1 MVLQCSPVCAEM
13 PKSARSEKAI
23 YSWTPKLETALEA
36 KKLSLGAPVFFRIL
50 KTKDGQAGT
59 GELQAFVEN
68 SNGRFVFFKSWDIC
82 TYSGALGPKLKQGDR
97 QSPEGF
103 YFVTPASLNPN
114 SSYHLSFNLGYPNA
128 FDRAHGRTGDYLM
141 VHGDCVSIGCYAMT
155 DEGIEEIYTL
165 LQAALG
171 GGQPFVGVHAFP
183 FEMSKDNLDKFKDNP
198 NYEFWQNLKQGW
210 DLFEHTAR
218 PPNVEVKDKRYYFE
232 GAIERELCF
241 QQIKAAY
248 DNDVTWFRIDDR
260 KCLEY
265 LPSYVESVRS
275 GR

>member
-1 MVLQCSPVCAEM
+1 
-13 PKSARSEKAI
+13 
-23 YSWTPKLETALEA
+23 
-36 KKLSLGAPVFFRIL
+36 
-50 KTKDGQAGT
+50 
-59 GELQAFVEN
+59 
-68 SNGRFVFFKSWDIC
+68 
-82 TYSGALGPKLKQGDR
+82 
-97 QSPEGF
+97 
-103 YFVTPASLNPN
+103 
-114 SSYHLSFNLGYPNA
+114 
-128 FDRAHGRTGDYLM
+128 
-141 VHGDCVSIGCYAMT
+141 
-155 DEGIEEIYTL
+155 
-165 LQAALG
+165 
-171 GGQPFVGVHAFP
+171 
-183 FEMSKDNLDKFKDNP
+183 MSKDNLDKFKDNP

>member
-1 MVLQCSPVCAEM
+1 MGYLYLFWRAWAE
-13 PKSARSEKAI
+13 
-23 YSWTPKLETALEA
+23 
-36 KKLSLGAPVFFRIL
+36 
-50 KTKDGQAGT
+50 
-59 GELQAFVEN
+59 
-68 SNGRFVFFKSWDIC
+68 
-82 TYSGALGPKLKQGDR
+82 LKQGDR

>member
-1 MVLQCSPVCAEM
+1 MRFSYIAIMLLIMVLQCSPVCAEM

-103 YFVTPASLNPN
+103 YFVTP
-114 SSYHLSFNLGYPNA
+114 
-128 FDRAHGRTGDYLM
+128 
-141 VHGDCVSIGCYAMT
+141 
-155 DEGIEEIYTL
+155 
-165 LQAALG
+165 
-171 GGQPFVGVHAFP
+171 VGVT
-183 FEMSKDNLDKFKDNP
+183 K
-198 NYEFWQNLKQGW
+198 
-210 DLFEHTAR
+210 
-218 PPNVEVKDKRYYFE
+218 
-232 GAIERELCF
+232 
-241 QQIKAAY
+241 
-248 DNDVTWFRIDDR
+248 
-260 KCLEY
+260 
-265 LPSYVESVRS
+265 
-275 GR
+275 